1 MYQHRPTQEQQV
13 QEKEE
18 KLQKDEQHK
27 QQQHTEENPKAGF
40 ISTADR
46 KEEAREISHDSDE
59 EWIDDESQV
68 HVPSLS
74 ILRDIVKY

>member
-1 MYQHRPTQEQQV
+1 MYQHRPTQEQLV
-13 QEKEE
+13 QEEEE
-18 KLQKDEQHK
+18 KLQKDEQQK

-46 KEEAREISHDSDE
+46 KEEAETSHDCDE

-74 ILRDIVKY
+74 ILRNIVKY